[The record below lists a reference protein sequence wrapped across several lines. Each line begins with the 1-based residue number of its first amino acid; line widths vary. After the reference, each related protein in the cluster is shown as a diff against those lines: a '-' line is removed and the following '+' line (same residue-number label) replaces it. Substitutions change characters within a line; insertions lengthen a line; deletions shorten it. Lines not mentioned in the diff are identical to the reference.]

1 MLKVSIITACYNS
14 ASTIRDTLDSVAKQ
28 DYPNIE
34 YIIVDGISS
43 DNTLEIVKSY
53 GKVISKISSE
63 KDGGIY
69 FALNKGISMAS
80 GDIIAI
86 LHSDDFYTHNK
97 VIFDMVALF
106 EKSKCEI
113 AYADLQYV
121 NYENTESIV
130 RHWKSGV
137 YSDGLF
143 LNGWMPP
150 HPTLFV
156 KKSIYDTFGLF
167 DTRLQSAA
175 DYEFM
180 LRVIHKNKIYPAYL
194 PEVIVKMRTGGK
206 SNMSMKNRIIA
217 NKEDR
222 QAWTING
229 LQPKWH
235 TLYMKPIR
243 KITQWLLK

>member
-1 MLKVSIITACYNS
+1 MLKVSVITACYNS
-14 ASTIRDTLDSVAKQ
+14 ASTIRDTLDSVVKQ

-34 YIIVDGISS
+34 YIIVDGVST
-43 DNTLEIVKSY
+43 DNTLDIVKSY
-53 GKVISKISSE
+53 GNAISKISCE
-63 KDGGIY
+63 KDKGIY

-97 VIFDMVALF
+97 VISKMVTLFD
-106 EKSKCEI
+106 KSNCEI

-121 NYENTESIV
+121 KYENTDTIV
-130 RHWKSGV
+130 RHWKSGT
-137 YSDGLF
+137 YSDGMF

-156 KKSIYDTFGLF
+156 KKTIYDKLGLF
-167 DTRLQSAA
+167 NTSLHSAA

-180 LRVIHKNKIYPAYL
+180 LRVIHKNGIQPAYL

-206 SNMSMKNRIIA
+206 SNRSLKNRIIA

-222 QAWTING
+222 KAWEING
-229 LQPKWH
+229 LEPNWY
-235 TLYMKPIR
+235 TLYIKPFR
-243 KITQWLLK
+243 KITQWILK